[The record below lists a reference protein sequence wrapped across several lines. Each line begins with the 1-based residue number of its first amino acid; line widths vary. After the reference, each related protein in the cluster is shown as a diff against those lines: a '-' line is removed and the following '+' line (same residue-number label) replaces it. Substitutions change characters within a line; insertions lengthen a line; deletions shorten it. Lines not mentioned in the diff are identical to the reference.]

1 MVNTRSHAEL
11 MYINFLVINFIYY
24 FFFLFSR
31 IDLRQKLSKP
41 RTYTENQLGKNINR
55 DSFHTN

>member
-1 MVNTRSHAEL
+1 